1 MKRIGVSKRMIAL
14 VASLITVAARRL
26 DLSAEDLAILLDLVE
41 LVLGA
46 GIGAHALSA
55 LRAARRLRSGGAALL
70 VLLAAGCPAT
80 ELRACRLQV
89 SRSDSSLDRLVCE
102 GHEPIRVPRLDPV
115 LRACVLSPPAKP

>member
-1 MKRIGVSKRMIAL
+1 MKGSGVSKRMIAL

-70 VLLAAGCPAT
+70 VLLAGGCPAT

-102 GHEPIRVPRLDPV
+102 DHAPIKVPRLEAG
-115 LRACVLSPPAKP
+115 LRQCVLDRGSK